1 MVVPLPLLFLAGLA
15 VLVLALL
22 AIRPRGRSDDL
33 IAVPRPKSR
42 PPARRGAVP
51 NGQMLELPAETRLQA
66 EQLVADGNV
75 IQAITLYRDTT
86 GSRLKDAKD
95 AVDAMRR
102 SVSSS
107 R

>member
-15 VLVLALL
+15 FLVLAVL

-33 IAVPRPKSR
+33 IAAPRPRSQ
-42 PPARRGAVP
+42 PAARRTAMP
-51 NGQMLELPAETRLQA
+51 SGQPLELPAETRLQV
-66 EQLVADGNV
+66 ERLVADGNV
-75 IQAITLYRDTT
+75 IQAIKLFRDTT